1 MAEAKKIQKEE
12 DQNSAEA
19 GGQEIVVANR
29 YRILAE
35 SPLSDLNLGD
45 AKAYVTRDDKS
56 PKELLF
62 ARIRPADAVPR
73 LEILN
78 NVKHLMDANLLRP
91 VEGESVIW
99 PGGVE
104 RRFTLV
110 DRLGR

>member
-1 MAEAKKIQKEE
+1 MAEAKKTQKEE

-19 GGQEIVVANR
+19 GGQEIVV
-29 YRILAE
+29 
-35 SPLSDLNLGD
+35 
-45 AKAYVTRDDKS
+45 
-56 PKELLF
+56 
-62 ARIRPADAVPR
+62 
-73 LEILN
+73 
-78 NVKHLMDANLLRP
+78 ANLLRP

>member
-1 MAEAKKIQKEE
+1 MAEANIAQKDEG
-12 DQNSAEA
+12 QNSAEI
-19 GGQEIVVANR
+19 GGQEVVVTNR
-29 YRILAE
+29 YRILVD
-35 SPLSDLNLGD
+35 SPLPELDLGK

-56 PKELLF
+56 SKERLF
-62 ARIRPADAVPR
+62 TRVWPADAVPR

-104 RRFTLV
+104 RHFTLV

>member
-1 MAEAKKIQKEE
+1 MAEAKKAQKEE
-12 DQNSAEA
+12 DQNLAEA

-35 SPLSDLNLGD
+35 SPLPDLNLGD

-62 ARIRPADAVPR
+62 ARICPADAVPR

-78 NVKHLMDANLLRP
+78 NVKHMMDANLLWP